1 MFLAVTVRAAPAM
14 PPVAAIHSAPF
25 FAAASRSDHPPR
37 LGNSHVTRSAA
48 QIWAQLIGF
57 VLVVAGVLGF
67 FYSSAFGSPGET
79 DAVLGILD
87 VNGFHNVVHIASG
100 VLGLALAG
108 SPSGARSYAIGF
120 GVVYLVVAIWGF
132 AIGDG
137 EAILDLIP
145 VNTEDNIL
153 HVAIALAGIAAGLA
167 SSDRREAR
175 PAAT

>member
-1 MFLAVTVRAAPAM
+1 MAGRTPAQ
-14 PPVAAIHSAPF
+14 VYSLVFGAT
-25 FAAASRSDHPPR
+25 
-37 LGNSHVTRSAA
+37 L
-48 QIWAQLIGF
+48 LIVGI
-57 VLVVAGVLGF
+57 LGF
-67 FYSSAFGSPGET
+67 FYSTAFGTPGET
-79 DAVLGILD
+79 DALIGIFD
-87 VNGFHNVVHIASG
+87 VNGWHNVVHIASG

-108 SPSGARSYAIGF
+108 TPSGARAYALGF
-120 GVVYLVVAIWGF
+120 GVVYLLVAIWGF

-153 HVAIALAGIAAGLA
+153 HVAIAVAGIAAGLA

>member
-1 MFLAVTVRAAPAM
+1 MAGRTPAQ
-14 PPVAAIHSAPF
+14 VYSLVFGAT
-25 FAAASRSDHPPR
+25 
-37 LGNSHVTRSAA
+37 L
-48 QIWAQLIGF
+48 LIVGI
-57 VLVVAGVLGF
+57 LGF
-67 FYSSAFGSPGET
+67 FYSTAFGTPGET
-79 DAVLGILD
+79 DALIGIFD
-87 VNGFHNVVHIASG
+87 VNGWHNVVHIASG

-108 SPSGARSYAIGF
+108 SPSGARAYAIGF
-120 GVVYLVVAIWGF
+120 GVVYLLVAIWGF